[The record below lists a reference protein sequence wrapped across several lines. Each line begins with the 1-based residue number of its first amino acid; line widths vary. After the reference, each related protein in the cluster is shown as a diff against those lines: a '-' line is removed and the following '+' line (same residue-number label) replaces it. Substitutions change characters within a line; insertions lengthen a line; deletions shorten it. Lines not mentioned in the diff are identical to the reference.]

1 MARYLAL
8 TCEALAR
15 PVYAAAAV
23 SPHTVNVRLFKQGLH
38 NRPKGL
44 RVTLQD
50 EIDAVPQ
57 GEWRRHPAGLW
68 HVRHGDG
75 RADVAPYAARAAA
88 GA

>member
-38 NRPKGL
+38 NRPKGC
-44 RVTLQD
+44 
-50 EIDAVPQ
+50 A
-57 GEWRRHPAGLW
+57 
-68 HVRHGDG
+68 
-75 RADVAPYAARAAA
+75 
-88 GA
+88 

>member
-50 EIDAVPQ
+50 EIDAIPQ
-57 GEWRRHPAGLW
+57 ASGTPSCSPMAC
-68 HVRHGDG
+68 
-75 RADVAPYAARAAA
+75 AARRRS
-88 GA
+88 G